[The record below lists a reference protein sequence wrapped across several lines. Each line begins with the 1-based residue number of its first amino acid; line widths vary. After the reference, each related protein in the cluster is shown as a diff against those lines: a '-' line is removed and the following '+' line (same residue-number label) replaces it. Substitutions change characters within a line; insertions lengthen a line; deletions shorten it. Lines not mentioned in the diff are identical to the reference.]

1 MKGNSN
7 YKTEKLT
14 FAAYLIASGKC
25 ELVGTEPTTGS
36 SKVIFLL
43 SKQPSDEDVSA
54 FFTGSGQVSALRY
67 SEVINSL
74 KGVAYEARKA
84 RGL

>member
-1 MKGNSN
+1 MIANKH

-14 FAAYLIASGKC
+14 FAAYLIASGKAD
-25 ELVGTEPTTGS
+25 LVGTEPIPGS
-36 SKVIFLL
+36 RNVTFLL
-43 SKQPSDEDVSA
+43 SRHPSDGEISA

-74 KGVAYEARKA
+74 KGVAYEARKSN
-84 RGL
+84 G

>member
-1 MKGNSN
+1 MVPNTT

-14 FAAYLIASGKC
+14 FAAYLIASGKVD
-25 ELVGTEPTTGS
+25 LVGTEPTPS
-36 SKVIFLL
+36 SRNVTFVL
-43 SKQPSDEDVSA
+43 SKRPSDEDISG

-74 KGVAYEARKA
+74 KGVAYEARK
-84 RGL
+84 GNG

>member
-1 MKGNSN
+1 MNENSP

-25 ELVGTEPTTGS
+25 ELVGTEPTPGS
-36 SKVIFLL
+36 RNATFLL

-74 KGVAYEARKA
+74 KGVAYEARK
-84 RGL
+84 GNG